1 MAILFSKSS
10 GVNDD
15 LWNEWSKQLVAVMQ
29 DTDSEKNNYEEVLKS
44 IFNIKKSNK
53 FGEKTAGL
61 TEFSDFEVVGEG
73 ADGVA
78 DEISEG
84 YAKLITHLSFIKTFM
99 CTAEMAEDS
108 QIDVMKTKAANF
120 IRSYK
125 RSKLQFAT
133 DSITSAAATFTYGA
147 KNGLD
152 SATGDGQALFST
164 AHPMFKHKDDRT
176 FDQSNVFTNPLG
188 TDAKML
194 NRLANIGRNFK
205 NDSGIVMGY
214 TFDTII
220 IPGNCFEMEETIKRI
235 IGSDGEVGT
244 NNNDINTQRGKWKLV
259 VNPLWQA
266 AVGKNPYMIMSSEA
280 NKELIGNAFYNRKE
294 LTMKDEVLTKS
305 HNLLWSGRARW
316 SCGYNNWRQ
325 IILGGADEGTT
336 LGTTASE

>member
-1 MAILFSKSS
+1 MALIFSKSS

-44 IFNIKKSNK
+44 IFNVKNSKK
-53 FGEKTAGL
+53 FGEKIAGM
-61 TEFSDFEVVGEG
+61 TEFSDFEIVSEGET
-73 ADGVA
+73 AVQD
-78 DEISEG
+78 DISEG
-84 YAKLITHLSFIKTFM
+84 YAKLITHFQFLKKFI

-133 DSITSAAATFTYGA
+133 DFLTAGAATFTYGA
-147 KNGLD
+147 KKGLD
-152 SATGDGQALFST
+152 ATTGDGKALFAT
-164 AHPMFKHKDDRT
+164 DHPSFKDKSVT
-176 FDQSNVFTNPLG
+176 QSNVFTNAFG
-188 TDAKML
+188 TDAKIL

-220 IPGNCFEMEETIKRI
+220 IPGNCWELEETVKKI
-235 IGSDGEVGT
+235 IGSEGEVGT

-259 VNPLWQA
+259 VNPLWEVA
-266 AVGKNPYMIMSSEA
+266 AGKNPFMIMSSEA
-280 NKELIGNAFYNRKE
+280 NKELLGNLFYERIG
-294 LTMKDEVLTKS
+294 LTMKDDVDIDT
-305 HNLLWSGRARW
+305 HNLIWSGRTRFSAGA
-316 SCGYNNWRQ
+316 SNWRH

-336 LGTTASE
+336 LA